1 MSEADNTRF
10 DKDLFA
16 SHIDKLKTFLSAF
29 SDTLSTESQAI
40 RNADTAGIE
49 KIVAEKQSLS
59 VEIEQLSAA
68 IEALLEPLQAN
79 IFSFTE
85 HPAFEELSDKDQQL
99 LIETLQWVQQCH
111 DQNLANGMA
120 IQTLS
125 NINRHALDILSGK
138 TEKDVKLYSASG
150 EKTSSKPRKSLG
162 KA

>member
-1 MSEADNTRF
+1 MSETDNKRF
-10 DKDLFA
+10 DKNLFA
-16 SHIDKLKTFLSAF
+16 SHIDKLKTFLSEF
-29 SDTLSTESQAI
+29 SGILSTESQAI

-49 KIVAEKQSLS
+49 KIVAEKQNLS

-68 IEALLEPLQAN
+68 IETILEPLQAN

-85 HPAFEELSDKDQQL
+85 HPAFDELSEKDQQA
-99 LIETLQWVQQCH
+99 LIDTLQQVQQCH

-138 TEKDVKLYSASG
+138 TEKDVKLYSSSG
-150 EKTSSKPRKSLG
+150 EKTSNKPKKSLG